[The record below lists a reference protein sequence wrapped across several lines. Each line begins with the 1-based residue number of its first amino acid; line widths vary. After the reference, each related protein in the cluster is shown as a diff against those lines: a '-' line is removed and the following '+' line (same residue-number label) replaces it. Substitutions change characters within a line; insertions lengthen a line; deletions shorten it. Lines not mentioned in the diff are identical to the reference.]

1 MKRHDV
7 STEKF
12 LNRIQELPVS
22 DRDLLQNAFGFAET
36 AHRGQLR
43 DSGDA
48 YIIHPVNVAWIL
60 LDMGSDPE
68 TVAAGLLH
76 DVLEDTEHTGDE
88 IQSRFGEDIAILV
101 RGVTNLQHYTYSA
114 HQSRMKRQS
123 ENFRKFLL
131 SVVDD
136 IRVLVVKM
144 ADRLHNMRTLGY
156 LSNERKNRIARE
168 TMDIYAPLANRFGL
182 ARMRWELEDLAFKHL
197 MPDVYKQIATLV
209 NEKKDAR
216 DAYIEMVL
224 EPVGTLL
231 SEAGID
237 AEISGRS
244 KHLYSIYR
252 KSISRNIPFEDIYD
266 LAAIRIIVDTIAQ
279 CYEVL
284 GFLHRNFEPL
294 EHRFRDYIAR
304 PKVNRYQSLHTGLI
318 GPQGR
323 VVEVQ
328 IRTREMH
335 AIAEEG
341 VAAHWKY
348 KELQSDVRADNRFDE
363 QIGWIRNML
372 SQEST
377 SPAGEFLEYFKMN
390 LYPEIIIAITPEGD
404 YIKLP
409 KGSTPVDFAFA
420 VHTELGFRI
429 IGARIN
435 GKFVPL
441 RTEIKTGDRVEVI
454 AGSTPNPGRDWL
466 EFMKSHKARQKVRT
480 WLRRREMEDAIRLGE
495 EIFEKRV
502 RKAHLKLDDEEFAAV
517 LKQMKITDVKQL
529 YARLGKGSLLFN
541 DFLDI
546 VCAKREVD
554 DTCDT
559 GLEIGSKE
567 VAEYQGVRIGQI
579 DSLLIHYAKCCN
591 PVPGDEIVGY
601 TTRGRG
607 ITVHRKDCPNKGFRK
622 LLTEEK
628 ERVLPLQWDRPS
640 PNGKTGFT
648 VQIMVL
654 SKNRRNM
661 LKEIVNAF
669 SRMHI
674 ELTEARMEHDVE
686 GARGWFSFRIQH
698 RNELDRVFSTL
709 RRLPKV
715 LHVERIDSR
724 R

>member
-1 MKRHDV
+1 MKSSDV
-7 STEKF
+7 AISQF
-12 LNRIQELPVS
+12 LDRVGSLPKQES
-22 DRDLLQNAFGFAET
+22 ELLRSVFDFADK
-36 AHRGQLR
+36 AHEGQMR
-43 DSGDA
+43 DSGEP

-60 LDMGSDPE
+60 LDMDSDTE

-76 DVLEDTEHTGDE
+76 DVLEDTERTE
-88 IQSRFGEDIAILV
+88 EDIRRGFGDTIATLV
-101 RGVTNLQHYTYSA
+101 KGVTNLQHYAYAT
-114 HQSRMKRQS
+114 HHTRMKRQS

-136 IRVLVVKM
+136 IRVLIVKM

-156 LSNERKNRIARE
+156 LTDDRQNNIARE

-182 ARMRWELEDLAFKHL
+182 ARMRWELEDLSFKHL
-197 MPDVYKQIATLV
+197 MPDVYKQIGLLV

-216 DAYIEMVL
+216 EAYIKMVL
-224 EPVGTLL
+224 DPVTKLL
-231 SEAGID
+231 EDAGIK
-237 AEISGRS
+237 AEITGRS
-244 KHLYSIYR
+244 KHFYSIYR

-266 LAAIRIIVDTIAQ
+266 LAAIRVIVDTIGQ

-284 GFLHRNFEPL
+284 GILHRNYEPL

-318 GPQGR
+318 GPKGR

-348 KELQSDVRADNRFDE
+348 KELQSGNHFDE
-363 QIGWIRNML
+363 QIGWIRSML
-372 SQEST
+372 SQQET
-377 SPAGEFLEYFKMN
+377 SPASEFLEYFKMN

-420 VHTELGFRI
+420 VHTGIGFRT
-429 IGARIN
+429 IGARVN

-441 RTEIKTGDRVEVI
+441 RTELKTGDMVEI
-454 AGSTPNPGRDWL
+454 ITGNTPNPGKDWL
-466 EFMKSHKARQKVRT
+466 EFMKSSKARQKVRT
-480 WLRRREMEDAIRLGE
+480 WLRRRELEDAIRLGK
-495 EIFEKRV
+495 EIFDKRS
-502 RKAHLKLDDEEFAAV
+502 RKAHLKLGDDEFSAI
-517 LKQMKITDVKQL
+517 LKQMKITDENQL
-529 YARLGKGSLLFN
+529 FARLGKGSLLFA
-541 DFLDI
+541 DFYDA
-546 VCAKREVD
+546 VCAMRKED

-559 GLEIGSKE
+559 DLEIGSKE
-567 VAEYQGVRIGQI
+567 MHEFQGVRIGQI

-591 PVPGDEIVGY
+591 PVPGDQIVGY

-622 LLTEEK
+622 LLIDETE
-628 ERVLPLQWDRPS
+628 RIIPLQWDRPAAGS
-640 PNGKTGFT
+640 KTGFT
-648 VQIMVL
+648 VQLMVL

-674 ELTEARMEHDVE
+674 ELTEARMDHDVE

-698 RNELDRVFSTL
+698 REELDQVYRTL

-715 LHVERIDSR
+715 LHVERIDGGK
-724 R
+724 